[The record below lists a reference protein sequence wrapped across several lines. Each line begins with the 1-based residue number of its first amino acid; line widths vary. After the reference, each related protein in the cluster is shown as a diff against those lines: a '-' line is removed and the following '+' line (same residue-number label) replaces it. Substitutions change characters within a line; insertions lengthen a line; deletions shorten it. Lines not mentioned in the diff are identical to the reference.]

1 MHDQDVCAHILVV
14 VLRHP
19 FCFSRFVGRGM
30 FPEQTT
36 RRVIKME
43 NLLVTVIAEYEFI
56 SAGLDGMG
64 SGGLAE

>member
-1 MHDQDVCAHILVV
+1 
-14 VLRHP
+14 
-19 FCFSRFVGRGM
+19 M